1 MIDGHKTKREWKI
14 QFTLAVNFISSKDFN
29 EVWTMYLKR
38 NNTEIM
44 IAYETDKIIEEPF
57 KSFLQKY
64 KKGLEKRMK
73 GSELVLD
80 SVDIL

>member
-1 MIDGHKTKREWKI
+1 MIDGHKTKCEWKI